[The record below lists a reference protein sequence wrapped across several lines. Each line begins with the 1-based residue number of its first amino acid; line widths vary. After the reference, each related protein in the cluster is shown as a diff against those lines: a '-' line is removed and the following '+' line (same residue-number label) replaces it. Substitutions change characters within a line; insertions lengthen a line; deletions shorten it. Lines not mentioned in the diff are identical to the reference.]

1 MVTIFGIEVDLLN
14 PTSEMIDVRDIAFG
28 LGRQCRYNGMT
39 SQHCSVAEHSIMVA
53 ELVKEAHGTVHDQF
67 CGLMHDAH
75 EAYIGD
81 MIQPM
86 KTMPE
91 LGAAYKKLEDVWIAA
106 VAKKYVLTIDD
117 RTTERVYNSD
127 MDAAATEMRDLTKF
141 EEDVWQRVGRAR
153 EEKIEKTME
162 ARPARWAFIDK
173 FLELGG
179 EKTWEGTR
187 NGH

>member
-1 MVTIFGIEVDLLN
+1 MKTIFGFEVDLLN
-14 PTSEMIDVRDIAFG
+14 PKPEMIDVRDIAFA

-53 ELVKEAHGTVHDQF
+53 ELVKEAGGTTHDQF

-91 LGAAYKKLEDVWIAA
+91 LGEAFKKLEDVWIKAITE
-106 VAKKYVLTIDD
+106 KYRLQGDH
-117 RTTERVYNSD
+117 RTRERVYNSD

-141 EEDVWQRVGRAR
+141 EEDVWQGVGRAR
-153 EEKIEKTME
+153 EEKIGDTME
-162 ARPARWAFIDK
+162 ARPARWAFIDR
-173 FLELGG
+173 FLALGG

-187 NGH
+187 HGK

>member
-14 PTSEMIDVRDIAFG
+14 PTSEMIDVRDIAYS

-39 SQHCSVAEHSIMVA
+39 SQHCSVAEHSVMVA
-53 ELVKEAHGTVHDQF
+53 FMVKEAGGTKHDQF

-91 LGAAYKKLEDVWIAA
+91 LGAAYKKLEDIWIAA
-106 VAKKYVLTIDD
+106 VARKYDLCIDE
-117 RTTERVYNSD
+117 RTVERVYNSD
-127 MDAAATEMRDLTKF
+127 MNAAATEMRDLTKF
-141 EEDVWQRVGRAR
+141 EEDVWRGVGNAR
-153 EEKIEKTME
+153 EQKIERTMD
-162 ARPARWAFIDK
+162 ARAARWAFLET
-173 FLELGG
+173 FLHLGG

-187 NGH
+187 NGY